1 MTRYESLKACIAD
14 APATAPQWL
23 RDQRLQDAE
32 LFDATPMPHHRMEH
46 WRRTDLS
53 GVSLEAF
60 LQPLAA
66 VSGEVRSLD
75 GRLEF
80 VDGRLHGAPDPS
92 SCAGVH
98 LGPLSAMVEHH
109 GDILRPV
116 MVRPLADADVKFTS
130 LARSG
135 CAEGAALII
144 DRDVQMDGPLHIR
157 WTQHDTAALAT
168 RTVVVVRSGARAL
181 LIEEHLGLTSAHTVT
196 TGLTDIVLE
205 PGADLTVVSLI
216 HHGDEGRA
224 FHHQYARVGCDAHL
238 TSINLALGGKL
249 TKGYVAAELAE
260 TGARSDLLGVTY
272 ATSGR
277 HIDMHTVQHH
287 TAPHTESDLLFK
299 AALEQDAACAYSGL
313 IRIEPGAQQ
322 TAAYQRSETL
332 LLSPEARAVSLPYLE
347 IEADDVRCTHGA
359 TVAPVDPEMVYYAAA
374 RGIPQ
379 DQATRL
385 IVQGFLQPVLDR
397 MGDPAIIARVDD
409 EIRRQMDLGA
419 DHGPMV

>member
-1 MTRYESLKACIAD
+1 MTRFDTLKARVAD
-14 APATAPQWL
+14 WDATAPQWL
-23 RDQRLQDAE
+23 REQRLLDAD
-32 LFDATPMPHHRMEH
+32 LFDASPMPHNRMEH

-53 GVSLEAF
+53 GVSLEPF
-60 LQPLAA
+60 LHRVQSTT
-66 VSGEVRSLD
+66 VSPRTLE

-80 VDGRLHGAPDPS
+80 LDGVIDGAPDGAAHP
-92 SCAGVH
+92 GVH
-98 LGPLSAMVEHH
+98 LGALSEMAAHH
-109 GDILRPV
+109 ADLLRPAL
-116 MVRPLADADVKFTS
+116 VRPLEQDDIKFTA
-130 LARSG
+130 LARAA
-135 CAEGAALII
+135 CPEGAALII

-157 WTQHDTAALAT
+157 WSQRDAVALAT
-168 RTVVVVRSGARAL
+168 HTVVVVRSGARAL
-181 LIEEHLGLTSAHTVT
+181 LIEEHLGLTNADTIT

-205 PGADLTVVSLI
+205 PGADLTIVSLI
-216 HHGDEGRA
+216 HHGDAGRA
-224 FHHQYARVGCDAHL
+224 FHHQRAHVDRDAHL
-238 TSINLALGGKL
+238 TSINLALGGLL
-249 TKGYVAAELAE
+249 TKGYVAAELAQP
-260 TGARSDLLGVTY
+260 GARSDLLGVTY
-272 ATSGR
+272 ATQGR

-299 AALEQDAACAYSGL
+299 AALESDAACAYSGL

-332 LLSPEARAVSLPYLE
+332 LLSPDARAVALPYLE

-374 RGIPQ
+374 RGIPRE
-379 DQATRL
+379 QATRL

-419 DHGPMV
+419 DHGPMA